1 MLWTG
6 RPHSA
11 HDGLVTDHPRIQ
23 SCPLAVA
30 SCLIALGARVDP
42 CPISRSDRSVRYPPD
57 SKSDD
62 EKCMCHMAVRLVKR
76 VEDDD
81 DLEMLKSMDGLT
93 IKPPEWWRQ
102 LYSCRESRLVGERMT
117 YMYHLTDLMK
127 IKSANPKP

>member
-1 MLWTG
+1 MVPKSFW
-6 RPHSA
+6 
-11 HDGLVTDHPRIQ
+11 VT
-23 SCPLAVA
+23 
-30 SCLIALGARVDP
+30 
-42 CPISRSDRSVRYPPD
+42 YPPD

-127 IKSANPKP
+127 IKSAVLAANTVFMSNNPKPLNPKPQNP

>member
-1 MLWTG
+1 M
-6 RPHSA
+6 
-11 HDGLVTDHPRIQ
+11 
-23 SCPLAVA
+23 
-30 SCLIALGARVDP
+30 
-42 CPISRSDRSVRYPPD
+42 RYPPD

-102 LYSCRESRLVGERMT
+102 LVLEPRLR
-117 YMYHLTDLMK
+117 LT
-127 IKSANPKP
+127 KSARDFFVFTV